1 MNRILA
7 LKKIITLDQAATH
20 LSNVANDPVTV
31 ADLLELALQ
40 DQLTI
45 SLSLSGNY
53 EAAPYIEGASK
64 KAHRAHFQLYSQQG
78 TVENTKLMTALMD
91 YIGFCIHSHDGKT
104 VKLGPDF
111 MEGQLVSG
119 VWDLSMIGVEREL
132 VEGLLS
138 ARQPS
143 SAIFTGDGMYESCRP
158 LLLRHITDTKLL
170 VGLFKSEDEPSE
182 VDSVLDNIERQADPI
197 NLLLI
202 GHNQR
207 AMQQF
212 PLNSLLGIRAENLQ
226 KFINQITEISE
237 TDRQEITA
245 NSNQNA
251 TPAAAPD
258 ESEIKRLQRTVAAL
272 TLGLMKKHSTYNR
285 NGEPN
290 ASQLAKLATE
300 HLRDATSDRTPHG
313 FSETTVRNTIT
324 AALNACPELKG

>member
-1 MNRILA
+1 MSRILA
-7 LKKIITLDQAATH
+7 LKKVITLDQAATH

-45 SLSLSGNY
+45 SLSLSGKY

-64 KAHRAHFQLYSQQG
+64 KAHKAHTQLSSQQG
-78 TVENTKLMTALMD
+78 TFEYTRLLIALMD
-91 YIGFCIHSHDGKT
+91 YSGFCIHWHDGKT
-104 VKLGPDF
+104 DKLGPDF

-119 VWDLSMIGVEREL
+119 VWDLSMLGVEREL

-143 SAIFTGDGMYESCRP
+143 SAIFTGDGVYESYKP

-170 VGLFKSEDEPSE
+170 MGLFKSEDEPD
-182 VDSVLDNIERQADPI
+182 VDSISDNIECQEDPI

-202 GHNQR
+202 GFNRQV
-207 AMQQF
+207 MQQF
-212 PLNSLLGIRAENLQ
+212 PLNSLLVIRAENLQ
-226 KFINQITEISE
+226 KFINQITKISE
-237 TDRQEITA
+237 TDRQETTA

-258 ESEIKRLQRTVAAL
+258 ESEIKRLQRTIAAL
-272 TLGLMKKHSTYNR
+272 TLGLMKKHGTYNR

-300 HLRDATSDRTPHG
+300 HLRDADSDRTPHG
-313 FSETTVRNTIT
+313 FSETTVRQTIA
-324 AALNACPELKG
+324 AALKACPELKG